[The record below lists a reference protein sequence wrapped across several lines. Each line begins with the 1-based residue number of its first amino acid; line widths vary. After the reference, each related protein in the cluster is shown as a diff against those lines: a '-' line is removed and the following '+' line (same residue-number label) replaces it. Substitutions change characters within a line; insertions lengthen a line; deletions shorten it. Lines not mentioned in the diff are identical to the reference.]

1 LPAARDSR
9 LDRVAVA
16 FGALLVLALVARLVL
31 LGDKPVHHD
40 ESQDAYFSWLLYTRG
55 DYAYNPILHGPLRFY
70 LTNAM
75 FFLFGITDQTA
86 RLAPALMGTIMVGLP
101 YFLRRQIGSVAALA
115 AAAILCFSPS
125 YLYFSRFARED
136 IYVACITLGLLIAVF
151 RFLEHPRPWH
161 PSLILG
167 LLAASFATKET
178 TYITV
183 FVAGTF
189 LLALMARDVV
199 VFRGREALRGSV
211 VTAVRSLG
219 PDAWIW
225 GLVTFAGVFTLLFS
239 TFLFH
244 PEGLRDGVVKSLQYW
259 LSQQPVQRGT
269 QPWFYYLVVIPAY
282 EWPVVILGA
291 LGVAA
296 VVRRPTPVGAFLIWA
311 FLLSLAVYTWAG
323 EKMPWLTLHIL
334 LPLIFL
340 AGIGFQA
347 AWQRRRQLTG
357 IAALAFAALGAM
369 YTVHAATN
377 LAFDHPADPAEI
389 LVYTQTSTDVPHVRD
404 QLMAIN
410 RRVRNAT
417 GQPVRL
423 EVDGWGGASFPWAWY
438 LRDVPVAS
446 FPDMSR
452 PDYVPVAQSLLIA
465 ESNQPRLL
473 PRLGSYTG
481 YRFRLRVW
489 WVQDYGRAGLTQWV
503 RWLIWRTPWNQEGTF
518 DEWLYVR
525 NDVPGVSIVGT

>member
-1 LPAARDSR
+1 
-9 LDRVAVA
+9 V
-16 FGALLVLALVARLVL
+16 
-31 LGDKPVHHD
+31 
-40 ESQDAYFSWLLYTRG
+40 
-55 DYAYNPILHGPLRFY
+55 
-70 LTNAM
+70 
-75 FFLFGITDQTA
+75 
-86 RLAPALMGTIMVGLP
+86 
-101 YFLRRQIGSVAALA
+101 
-115 AAAILCFSPS
+115 
-125 YLYFSRFARED
+125 
-136 IYVACITLGLLIAVF
+136 
-151 RFLEHPRPWH
+151 
-161 PSLILG
+161 
-167 LLAASFATKET
+167 
-178 TYITV
+178 
-183 FVAGTF
+183 
-189 LLALMARDVV
+189 
-199 VFRGREALRGSV
+199 
-211 VTAVRSLG
+211 
-219 PDAWIW
+219 
-225 GLVTFAGVFTLLFS
+225 
-239 TFLFH
+239 
-244 PEGLRDGVVKSLQYW
+244 
-259 LSQQPVQRGT
+259 
-269 QPWFYYLVVIPAY
+269 
-282 EWPVVILGA
+282 
-291 LGVAA
+291 
-296 VVRRPTPVGAFLIWA
+296 
-311 FLLSLAVYTWAG
+311 
-323 EKMPWLTLHIL
+323 
-334 LPLIFL
+334 
-340 AGIGFQA
+340 
-347 AWQRRRQLTG
+347 
-357 IAALAFAALGAM
+357 